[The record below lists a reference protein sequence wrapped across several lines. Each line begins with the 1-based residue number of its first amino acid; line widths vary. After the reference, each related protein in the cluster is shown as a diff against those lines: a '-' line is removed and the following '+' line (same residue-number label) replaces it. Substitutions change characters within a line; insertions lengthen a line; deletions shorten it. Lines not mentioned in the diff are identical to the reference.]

1 MTIDHSSS
9 MNVYPPDFYEQ
20 VVQSMPKIDHTVA
33 DPITKQTQSNV
44 LDLSLRQ
51 LEYLSILV
59 RGNEYEKYLMSHI
72 NSVKVE
78 LQRQYNVINN
88 INAYV

>member
-1 MTIDHSSS
+1 

-20 VVQSMPKIDHTVA
+20 VVQSMPKIDHKVA
-33 DPITKQTQSNV
+33 ESTTKQTQSDV

-59 RGNEYEKYLMSHI
+59 RGNEYEQYLMSHI

>member
-1 MTIDHSSS
+1 

-20 VVQSMPKIDHTVA
+20 VVQSMPKIDHKVA
-33 DPITKQTQSNV
+33 ESTTEQTQSNV

-59 RGNEYEKYLMSHI
+59 RGNEYEQYLMSHI

>member
-9 MNVYPPDFYEQ
+9 MNVYPPSFYEQ

-33 DPITKQTQSNV
+33 ESTTKQTQSDV

-51 LEYLSILV
+51 LEYLSILEGEMNM
-59 RGNEYEKYLMSHI
+59 RSI
-72 NSVKVE
+72 
-78 LQRQYNVINN
+78 
-88 INAYV
+88 

>member
-1 MTIDHSSS
+1 
-9 MNVYPPDFYEQ
+9 
-20 VVQSMPKIDHTVA
+20 MPKIDHKVA
-33 DPITKQTQSNV
+33 ESTTEQTQSNV

-59 RGNEYEKYLMSHI
+59 RGNEYEQYLMSHI

>member
-1 MTIDHSSS
+1 
-9 MNVYPPDFYEQ
+9 MNVYPPDFYEK
-20 VVQSMPKIDHTVA
+20 VVQSMPKTDPVA

>member
-20 VVQSMPKIDHTVA
+20 VVQSMPKIDHKVA
-33 DPITKQTQSNV
+33 ESTTEQTQSNV

-59 RGNEYEKYLMSHI
+59 RGNEYEQYLMSHI

>member
-1 MTIDHSSS
+1 
-9 MNVYPPDFYEQ
+9 
-20 VVQSMPKIDHTVA
+20 MPKIDHTVA
-33 DPITKQTQSNV
+33 ESTTKQTQSNV

-59 RGNEYEKYLMSHI
+59 RGNEYEQYLMSHI

>member
-9 MNVYPPDFYEQ
+9 MNVYPPEFYDQ
-20 VVQSMPKIDHTVA
+20 VVQSMPKNDHTVA
-33 DPITKQTQSNV
+33 ESTTKQTQSNV

-59 RGNEYEKYLMSHI
+59 RGNEYEQYLMSHI

>member
-9 MNVYPPDFYEQ
+9 MNVYPPEFYEQ
-20 VVQSMPKIDHTVA
+20 VVQSMPKIDPVA
-33 DPITKQTQSNV
+33 ESTTKQTQSNV

-59 RGNEYEKYLMSHI
+59 RGNEYEQYLMSHI